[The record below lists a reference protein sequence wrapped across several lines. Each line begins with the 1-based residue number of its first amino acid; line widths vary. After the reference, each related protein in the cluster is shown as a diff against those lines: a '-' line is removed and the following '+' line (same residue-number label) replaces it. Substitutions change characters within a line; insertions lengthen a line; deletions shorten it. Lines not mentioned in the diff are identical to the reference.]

1 MKGAI
6 VIGLL
11 LLLCFPTFAAD
22 RSKLAEIK
30 DLDRQISDIIT
41 SESGLSIQREELKKI
56 NRALDDLI
64 ANETDAEVISTYNEA
79 KTRLRDLYPGIK

>member
-30 DLDRQISDIIT
+30 DLDRQISDIIS

-64 ANETDAEVISTYNEA
+64 VNETDTEVISTYNEA
-79 KTRLRDLYPGIK
+79 KTRLRDLYPGIE

>member
-11 LLLCFPTFAAD
+11 LLLCISAFAED
-22 RSKLAEIK
+22 RNKRAQIK

-41 SESGLSIQREELKKI
+41 SESGLSLQREELRRV
-56 NRALDDLI
+56 NRELDYLI
-64 ANETDAEVISTYNEA
+64 AGETDAEVISLYNETKA
-79 KTRLRDLYPGIK
+79 RLRDLYPGVK